1 MAEVSGV
8 HQHQPRPR
16 GLRGTAHPGT
26 GRTLPEPPR
35 TPYFLVLRM
44 ELPWGWFKWGLSSPL
59 PHLPFYWPC
68 HSPCPPPKKP
78 QLCICLRLFEQEL
91 FYQPSPFFGS
101 IIQNRAERKTEREK
115 QTERKKRR
123 QRHTE
128 KVPWEQ
134 SEETPSL
141 SLT

>member
-1 MAEVSGV
+1 M
-8 HQHQPRPR
+8 
-16 GLRGTAHPGT
+16 GLVQMGPQLPTPPS
-26 GRTLPEPPR
+26 TL
-35 TPYFLVLRM
+35 LLA
-44 ELPWGWFKWGLSSPL
+44 LPQPL
-59 PHLPFYWPC
+59 PPQ
-68 HSPCPPPKKP
+68 KKP